1 MWEEREMSR
10 CESSYLF
17 QSAPSKSSCSK
28 VNVISRDGMDARLV
42 REAVISVPYGPKW
55 EAGLEKEAETPPQK
69 FTFNL
74 GGIWIS

>member
-1 MWEEREMSR
+1 MKVVTYSSLCILEELSQQVQRHQQGR
-10 CESSYLF
+10 HG
-17 QSAPSKSSCSK
+17 CS
-28 VNVISRDGMDARLV
+28 LV
-42 REAVISVPYGPKW
+42 RETVISILYRPKW